1 MTARTTTLPWKAMT
15 MPTIPLRSALLL
27 AAAAT
32 PLLADAAPALPAVEL
47 VPLAKARIVL
57 AEDFEST
64 AVGAIPAGYTKKG
77 AVGVVDDVAHTG
89 KHSLRIEAA
98 INGAREIIKTGEEIT
113 ALGGQHW
120 GRLFY
125 KVQLPAA
132 QPLEGKI
139 VHSTMVEGTAESPLD
154 KQPIQVRVLGSL
166 VNTKGAFDYLYNVQ
180 PLKGRKEFAT
190 FTPQVYHYSD
200 SWVLA
205 EWYVDYATQTYR
217 FFVDGQE
224 LSGIG
229 LHKGEGNFA
238 GAEIPPLFTSMAF
251 GWCNYQPVASG
262 GFVAWIDDI
271 VLSKDRIGGQTAL
284 PVASTASK
292 P

>member
-1 MTARTTTLPWKAMT
+1 
-15 MPTIPLRSALLL
+15 MPTTRLCRVLLL
-27 AAAAT
+27 ATAAAT
-32 PLLADAAPALPAVEL
+32 PLLAADAAPALPAVEV
-47 VPLAKARIVL
+47 VPLAKAHIVL

-77 AVGVVDDVAHTG
+77 AVGVVDEVAHTG

-132 QPLEGKI
+132 QPVEGKI

-154 KQPIQVRVLGSL
+154 KQPIQVRMLGTL
-166 VNTKGAFDYLYNVQ
+166 VNTKGTFDYLYNVQ

-190 FTPQVYHYSD
+190 TSPSVYHYSD
-200 SWVLA
+200 SWTLA

-229 LHKGEGNFA
+229 FHKGEGNFA

-271 VLSKDRIGGQTAL
+271 VLSKERIGGQTAL
-284 PVASTASK
+284 PAASTAKK

>member
-1 MTARTTTLPWKAMT
+1 MNARAITVPWRTMT
-15 MPTIPLRSALLL
+15 MTTNHLGCALLL
-27 AAAAT
+27 AAGA
-32 PLLADAAPALPAVEL
+32 PLLAVDAAPALPAVEV
-47 VPLAKARIVL
+47 VPLAKAHIVL

-89 KHSLRIEAA
+89 KHALRIEAA

-120 GRLFY
+120 GRLFF
-125 KVQLPAA
+125 KVQLPAS

-154 KQPIQVRVLGSL
+154 KQPIQVRVLGTL
-166 VNTKGAFDYLYNVQ
+166 VNSKGTFDYLYNVQ

-190 FTPQVYHYSD
+190 SSPSVYHYSD
-200 SWVLA
+200 SWTLA

-224 LSGIG
+224 LAGIG
-229 LHKGEGNFA
+229 FHKGEGNFTK
-238 GAEIPPLFTSMAF
+238 AEILPACTSVAF

-271 VLSKDRIGGQTAL
+271 VLSKERIGAQTAL
-284 PVASTASK
+284 PAAGSAKK

>member
-1 MTARTTTLPWKAMT
+1 MQ
-15 MPTIPLRSALLL
+15 TIPLRSALLS
-27 AAAAT
+27 AAAGFA
-32 PLLADAAPALPAVEL
+32 PLLAADPAAAPGPAPEI

-64 AVGAIPAGYTKKG
+64 AVGAIPAGYTKRG

-120 GRLFY
+120 GRLFF

-154 KQPIQVRVLGSL
+154 KQQIQVRVLGTL
-166 VNTKGAFDYLYNVQ
+166 VNGKGAFDYLYNVQ
-180 PLKGRKEFAT
+180 PKVRKEFAT
-190 FTPQVYHYSD
+190 SSPMVYHYSD
-200 SWVLA
+200 SWTLA

-224 LSGIG
+224 LTGIG
-229 LHKGEGNFA
+229 FHKGEGNFA
-238 GAEIPPLFTSMAF
+238 GAEIPPVFTSMAF

-271 VLSKDRIGGQTAL
+271 VLSKDRIGAQTVL
-284 PVASTASK
+284 PASGAAKK

>member
-1 MTARTTTLPWKAMT
+1 MT
-15 MPTIPLRSALLL
+15 MPTTRLCRVLLL
-27 AAAAT
+27 ATAAAT
-32 PLLADAAPALPAVEL
+32 PLLAADAAPALPAVEV
-47 VPLAKARIVL
+47 VPLAKAHIVL

-77 AVGVVDDVAHTG
+77 AVGVVDEVAHTG

-132 QPLEGKI
+132 QPVEGKI

-154 KQPIQVRVLGSL
+154 KQPIQVRMLGTL
-166 VNTKGAFDYLYNVQ
+166 VNTKGTFDYLYNVQ

-190 FTPQVYHYSD
+190 TSPSVYHYSD
-200 SWVLA
+200 SWTLA

-229 LHKGEGNFA
+229 FHKGEGNFA

-271 VLSKDRIGGQTAL
+271 VLSKERIGGQTAL
-284 PVASTASK
+284 PAASTAKK